1 VVDIDPGHR
10 WNIFRRQPGPTL
22 GTLPYGIA
30 VLGSLPLAIVFV
42 IAFLAVASSR

>member
-22 GTLPYGIA
+22 ALPYGIA